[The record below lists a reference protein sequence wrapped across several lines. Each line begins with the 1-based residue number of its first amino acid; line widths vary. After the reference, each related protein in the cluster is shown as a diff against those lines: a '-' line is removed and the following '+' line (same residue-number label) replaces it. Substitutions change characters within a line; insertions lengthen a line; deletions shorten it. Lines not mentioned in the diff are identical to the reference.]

1 MNRSAQ
7 KVSAMKMIMKP
18 MVAAIAAML
27 LLPAMV
33 QGADSKNQGYLVD
46 TYGNNVTMSGT
57 NLCWRD
63 SDWTPARSVEP
74 CDPVNK
80 PVAAAP
86 VPPAPRPVA
95 VAEVAPALEPAKPL
109 PQKISFSGDA
119 LFAFDK
125 AVLKPEGKV
134 MLDGLV
140 NQLEGATYDNII
152 ATGHTDRFGSNA
164 YNQKLSERR
173 AQAVKDHLVGKN
185 VQASRIDAE
194 GRGEAQPVTK
204 PGDCRGAKSA
214 RVVACLQPDRRVD
227 VEMKGSKTVTGSR

>member
-1 MNRSAQ
+1 MKKNMNA
-7 KVSAMKMIMKP
+7 V
-18 MVAAIAAML
+18 VAAAVALML
-27 LLPAMV
+27 VPALAV
-33 QGADSKNQGYLVD
+33 AQGTDTKNQGYLVD
-46 TYGNNVTMSGT
+46 TNGNNVTMSGT

-86 VPPAPRPVA
+86 AVKPVA
-95 VAEVAPALEPAKPL
+95 VAAVAPAPDPVKPL

-134 MLDGLV
+134 MLDDLAS
-140 NQLEGATYDNII
+140 QLDGATYDNII

-173 AQAVKDHLVGKN
+173 AHAVKDYLVSKN
-185 VQASRIDAE
+185 VQAGRIDAE
-194 GRGEAQPVTK
+194 GRGETQPVTK
-204 PGDCRGAKSA
+204 SGDCRGAKSA

-227 VEMKGSKTVTGSR
+227 IEMKGTKTVTGSR